1 MQTGPSSKRAKNV
14 DISSQPITSGLF
26 DAVKSGKAAL
36 RSVINQWI
44 SDYKQRPSEAMLEMI
59 QFFVDSCGC
68 KSMSYII
75 LILCT
80 LLYCVIDKITM
91 EMFEQLEYS
100 NIIDQLTKHF
110 AEDAGDYPL
119 VINTATYRRFKVIAI
134 IYNIMPLCN
143 LYL

>member
-1 MQTGPSSKRAKNV
+1 
-14 DISSQPITSGLF
+14 
-26 DAVKSGKAAL
+26 
-36 RSVINQWI
+36 
-44 SDYKQRPSEAMLEMI
+44 
-59 QFFVDSCGC
+59 
-68 KSMSYII
+68 
-75 LILCT
+75 
-80 LLYCVIDKITM
+80 M